1 MDDEENYDDVD
12 WENSTGKSISQIKT
26 ENNSCIGQEDII
38 YHDVITPNDEPIM
51 MDNQC
56 YKKRDLLNW
65 VRNRGTVPHNRR
77 PTNENEVNELNY
89 RGGKQTR
96 KTKKTKKTKT
106 KKTKTKKT
114 KTRKTK
120 RR

>member
-1 MDDEENYDDVD
+1 MDEDEENYDDVD
-12 WENSTGKSISQIKT
+12 WEDSNGKSISQIKT

-56 YKKRDLLNW
+56 YKKNDLLNW
-65 VRNRGTVPHNRR
+65 IRKNRTVPHNRR
-77 PTNENEVNELNY
+77 PTNENEVNGLNY
-89 RGGKQTR
+89 RGGKKSR
-96 KTKKTKKTKT
+96 KTRRKTIRR
-106 KKTKTKKT
+106 
-114 KTRKTK
+114 TRRRTRRRTK